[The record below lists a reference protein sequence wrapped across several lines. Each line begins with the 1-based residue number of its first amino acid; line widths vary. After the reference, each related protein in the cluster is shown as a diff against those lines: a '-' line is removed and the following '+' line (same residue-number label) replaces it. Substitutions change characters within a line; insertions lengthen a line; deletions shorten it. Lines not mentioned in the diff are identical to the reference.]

1 MIRTMVADIMDHGAH
16 LEYCFTLFGGFS
28 LAGII
33 PVLLLAMAKLGDSYR
48 DLVRKMQ
55 TIRGQSTGPAA
66 VEATK
71 LIKYFADEEVMRSHC
86 WLLAGKCITSELVY
100 QTGAGLVVFI
110 VLTVILSGFTS
121 LPASS
126 VGTTAPV

>member
-1 MIRTMVADIMDHGAH
+1 MRWALRSV
-16 LEYCFTLFGGFS
+16 
-28 LAGII
+28 
-33 PVLLLAMAKLGDSYR
+33 LAMAKLGDSYR

-71 LIKYFADEEVMRSHC
+71 LIEYFADEEVMRSHC

-126 VGTTAPV
+126 VGTTASV